1 MLMIFVAFILCWVRD
16 GRLQEGDQILAINK
30 KVLDS
35 GLTHHEAIAILQQ
48 SKGDIELVV
57 AKGVPG
63 SLSRSSSVASSSLSR
78 SSSAVSNASQT
89 SVSVPVSVV
98 YYNAIF
104 MLPHNPFYHLISMH
118 TYS

>member
-1 MLMIFVAFILCWVRD
+1 MLRD

-57 AKGVPG
+57 AKGVPR
-63 SLSRSSSVASSSLSR
+63 SLSRSSSLASSSLSR
-78 SSSAVSNASQT
+78 SSSAVSNASQN
-89 SVSVPVSVV
+89 SVSIPVSVSHTLQTHV
-98 YYNAIF
+98 AIVMHEYHHKQIAYYI
-104 MLPHNPFYHLISMH
+104 IC
-118 TYS
+118 

>member
-1 MLMIFVAFILCWVRD
+1 MKFLFPYDYRD
-16 GRLQEGDQILAINK
+16 GRLQEGDQILAIDK

-63 SLSRSSSVASSSLSR
+63 SLSRSSSLASSSLSR
-78 SSSAVSNASQT
+78 SSSAVSNASQN
-89 SVSVPVSVV
+89 SVAIPVSMQMK
-98 YYNAIF
+98 F
-104 MLPHNPFYHLISMH
+104 HNLFYPLFEMSNFNCEYIVL
-118 TYS
+118 Y

>member
-1 MLMIFVAFILCWVRD
+1 MFRD

-78 SSSAVSNASQT
+78 SSSAVSNASQY
-89 SVSVPVSVV
+89 SVSIPVSKLASSM
-98 YYNAIF
+98 YS
-104 MLPHNPFYHLISMH
+104 LYHGTINKLLLSN
-118 TYS
+118 TYTYRS

>member
-1 MLMIFVAFILCWVRD
+1 MFRD

-63 SLSRSSSVASSSLSR
+63 SLSRSSSLASSSLSR
-78 SSSAVSNASQT
+78 SSSAVSNASQN
-89 SVSVPVSVV
+89 SVSIPVSLSPALQTRVAVV
-98 YYNAIF
+98 TVCVVIYTTCRDF
-104 MLPHNPFYHLISMH
+104 FQ
-118 TYS
+118 TF

>member
-1 MLMIFVAFILCWVRD
+1 MVLCNIYYLTMFRD

-78 SSSAVSNASQT
+78 SSSAVSNTSQN
-89 SVSVPVSVV
+89 SVSIPVS
-98 YYNAIF
+98 
-104 MLPHNPFYHLISMH
+104 
-118 TYS
+118 T